1 MITLDDFTL
10 LSIGSRN
17 NFDGTVARC
26 PACGRNGVVVQ
37 PDEAPPYCVHA
48 QASEILCDGMRTDS
62 TDCCRIPE
70 ALYP

>member
-26 PACGRNGVVVQ
+26 PVCGRNGVVLR
-37 PDEAPPYCVHA
+37 PDDAPPYCVHVEE
-48 QASEILCDGMRTDS
+48 SEILCDGMRTDP
-62 TDCCRIPE
+62 TEWCRIPE
-70 ALYP
+70 